1 MIKFIEEKNNFDY
14 VLEKEKTFDYLSEEV
29 IFNRDTLI
37 EYLNN
42 EGKLFLIKDHD
53 KIIGYCLI
61 GLYYDIKYY
70 TILNI
75 NTIYI
80 EKEYRNKNIGTTILF
95 EIIKLLNLKK
105 YLLLSEVAI
114 DNISSQKMMEKLGL
128 KKTILY
134 KEFYIKSKL
143 DAFIYKKFIK

>member
-95 EIIKLLNLKK
+95 EIIK
-105 YLLLSEVAI
+105 
-114 DNISSQKMMEKLGL
+114 MMEKLGL